1 MNITKTRK
9 LGYSAQIVIKD
20 SQNGIRA
27 SSFVVVAKC
36 SGVVVV
42 DLCRRTKITR
52 RRNILIELR
61 IPYSIIDSTQFS
73 SYTRF

>member
-1 MNITKTRK
+1 MSITKTRK
-9 LGYSAQIVIKD
+9 LGYSAFTKD

-27 SSFVVVAKC
+27 SSFVVVAKKC
-36 SGVVVV
+36 SGVVAV

-61 IPYSIIDSTQFS
+61 IPYSTIDSTQFS
-73 SYTRF
+73 S